1 MTRTALSCPA
11 CRTPLRTARRP
22 VCDGCWWTLPRAART
37 ALQRTDDHAAG
48 RLAELHRQIRAKVPL
63 HRIKITT
70 R

>member
-1 MTRTALSCPA
+1 MTRT
-11 CRTPLRTARRP
+11 
-22 VCDGCWWTLPRAART
+22 ART

-63 HRIKITT
+63 HQIKITT